1 MAYIPLHHKYRP
13 QVFADLVG
21 QEAIARTLVNALN
34 RGRIAPA
41 YLFTGARGTGKTSSA
56 RIMAKSLNCLASDRP
71 TAVPC
76 GVCDLCRGVA
86 AGNALDV
93 TEIDAASNTGVDSI
107 RELIERS
114 QFAPVQ
120 ARFKVY
126 VIDEVHMLSTS
137 AFNALLKTLEE
148 PPPRVVFI
156 LATTDPQ
163 RVLPTIIS
171 RCQRF
176 DFRRIPQ
183 EAIAAHLTKIAS
195 LEQIQISPAAVDLVA
210 QIAQGGL
217 RDAEALLDQLSL
229 LEGEISP
236 QAVWDLVGVVPERDL
251 LAILTAIAA
260 ADASA
265 VLTQVRQ
272 VLDRGRE
279 PLMVLQNLA
288 GCLRDLLIAQT
299 SDRRDLVPGSDS
311 SWQTLQQLAKS
322 FSSGRILEAQQ
333 HLRQAEAQ
341 IKNSSQPRLWLE
353 ITLLGLMSES
363 RQTPEQ
369 NLSPEPSQAPSQV
382 SRQNLSPEPSQPPA
396 EDKEKTLSPRD
407 LVRDVTP
414 NLEEQWE
421 KLLKM
426 MSPVLRGLLKDC
438 RLLAHERHHVKI
450 GFKNSTLK
458 GIAEGKKAE
467 ITLHCEQFFGQQIK
481 VDFVVA
487 SAPTL
492 EVQNQAQKRSPKPV
506 TTSLIAA
513 PAHENPAQDSAPDL
527 VPAAAHRNPRQDPP
541 PPVVTPPADSV
552 QEFAVRNVADFFK
565 GQIIDLDQIE
575 SEEQDLA

>member
-1 MAYIPLHHKYRP
+1 MAHTPLHHKYRP

-21 QEAIARTLVNALN
+21 QEAIAQTLGNAL
-34 RGRIAPA
+34 RLGRIAPA

-56 RIMAKSLNCLASDRP
+56 RIMAKSLNCLASDCP
-71 TAVPC
+71 TPSPC
-76 GVCDLCRGVA
+76 GLCDLCRGVTT
-86 AGNALDV
+86 GNALDV

-120 ARFKVY
+120 ARYKVY

-183 EAIAAHLTKIAS
+183 GAIAAHLAKIAS

-236 QAVWDLVGVVPERDL
+236 NAVWDLVGVVPERDL
-251 LAILTAIAA
+251 LAILEAIASG
-260 ADASA
+260 DGSA

-299 SDRRDLVPGSDS
+299 SDRRDLVPVSDP
-311 SWQTLQQLAKS
+311 SWQTLQELAQN
-322 FSSGRILEAQQ
+322 FSPGAVLQAQQ
-333 HLRQAEAQ
+333 HLRQAEGQ

-353 ITLLGLMSES
+353 IALLGLMQGSD
-363 RQTPEQ
+363 QTLPSSQ
-369 NLSPEPSQAPSQV
+369 PRIRVSAPAPSPVNLSHAPAPSSTPSPVNLATPPTTQAPSPDLRE
-382 SRQNLSPEPSQPPA
+382 SL
-396 EDKEKTLSPRD
+396 EDK
-407 LVRDVTP
+407 
-414 NLEEQWE
+414 WE
-421 KLLKM
+421 KLLKV

-438 RLLAHERHHVKI
+438 QLLAYDQHQVKI
-450 GFKNSTLK
+450 GFKNPTLK

-467 ITLHCEQFFGQQIK
+467 IALHCEQLFGQKIS
-481 VDFVVA
+481 VNFVVA
-487 SAPTL
+487 AASSTVKSVNQPKPRSPEPPPPIVLAPTL
-492 EVQNQAQKRSPKPV
+492 
-506 TTSLIAA
+506 A
-513 PAHENPAQDSAPDL
+513 PRPEPS
-527 VPAAAHRNPRQDPP
+527 PP
-541 PPVVTPPADSV
+541 PLVAVSPTDSV
-552 QEFAVRNVADFFK
+552 QEFAVKNVAEFFK
-565 GQIIDLDQIE
+565 GQIIDLDQLE
-575 SEEQDLA
+575 NEEQNLE